1 MDDRDKGWQIA
12 LSPGTPLSDGAGE
25 TGVYVIRRWI
35 GAGGMGAV
43 CEVDV
48 TDRADGPHVAKFLL
62 DDRHAPQFFHEAAW
76 QSQGLP
82 GVVPVLWSDFTV
94 IPRLGRPV
102 PLLIMPYYSNGNL
115 YQLQHLGGYTVRA
128 AVTWILEIASA
139 LRDLPVVHR
148 DIKPENILF
157 NQDWQAELTDF
168 GIAMPLDKELRQ
180 AYGLANY
187 GFMGTGPYMAPEQ
200 SLSGD
205 TLDGRTDVYALG
217 LVLYETI
224 TRKPAYTDVFAAEDC
239 QMQKL
244 VSPNQ
249 FEDVQDQALRSIML
263 GCTHTAMSKRYTPA
277 ALLDALREYLNNAG
291 PAADV
296 RV

>member
-1 MDDRDKGWQIA
+1 MDDRDSSWQNA
-12 LSPGTPLSDGAGE
+12 LAPGTPLSDGAGE

-43 CEVDV
+43 CEVEV

-62 DDRHAPQFFHEAAW
+62 DDRYAPQFFHEAAW

-82 GVVPVLWSDFTV
+82 NVVPVLWSDFTV

-102 PLLIMPYYSNGNL
+102 PVLIMPYYAHGNL
-115 YQLQHLGGYTVRA
+115 YQMQHLGGYTVRA
-128 AVTWILEIASA
+128 AVTWISEIAFA
-139 LRDLPVVHR
+139 LCHLPVVHR

-157 NQDWQAELTDF
+157 NPDWHAELTDF
-168 GIAMPLDKELRQ
+168 GISMPLDQDLRQ

-205 TLDGRTDVYALG
+205 KLDGTTDVYALG

-224 TRKPAYTDVFAAEDC
+224 TRKPAYMDAGAPEIF

-244 VSPNQ
+244 VNPNQ
-249 FEDVQDQALRSIML
+249 FEDVQDQALRAIML
-263 GCTHTAMSKRYTPA
+263 GCTHTAMAKRFKPM
-277 ALLDALREYLNNAG
+277 ALFNALQEYLVNAG
-291 PAADV
+291 TAADV